1 MVALLGKSQ
10 EEKVQISLAVDISKI
25 LEDAQLISRG
35 SFGGFGDIVKYLDAD
50 RGDCSAADLR
60 LGDCQQCFDSHTKVL
75 EERGEEPAVSFAACD
90 SKGTF
95 LDICIRIGPTV
106 RAEKLGAWCNVVHM
120 ILNVGR
126 DVISDFL
133 LAIVSYKLRVS
144 YLSQA
149 TVVFPVSEC
158 SYS

>member
-120 ILNVGR
+120 ILNVAVGGNLPGPP
-126 DVISDFL
+126 D
-133 LAIVSYKLRVS
+133 
-144 YLSQA
+144 A
-149 TVVFPVSEC
+149 TTVFPQSMQVD
-158 SYS
+158 YVRVYKRDA